1 LLGLTDVKLKQE
13 LAALVDTSLWSTAG
27 QDVRTRDRAVKTRLT
42 ELAVEARLRREEHA
56 RAEAA
61 NDEANTT
68 LNHRQQEL
76 EQAQRRAQE
85 VPVDTVSLTDLT
97 IDLELLQ
104 AERQAFVSDNLSYL
118 REVVNMTKSSYDG
131 VIAEADREINQLNVE
146 IAKLRTGKNSTATA
160 AAAVQKRLTALEPQH
175 RNNTQLVSKW
185 ENACAVFGCSDTTI
199 VDMSALRSHHESS
212 MAALTSVGL
221 RLDTT
226 KVALSRLME
235 LNTGDMHAHHCTDG
249 EDQGV
254 SVIENGSA
262 AGSAEDACPT
272 CGQEMPA
279 ETRDRRQQELNSS
292 LIELTVEQKD
302 LQVRATTSRKLF
314 DAATA
319 LVTAREA
326 LQTSASRMHELQSEA
341 AELKTQL
348 NAHAVDLQAAE
359 ERLIEARQRKAT
371 IEAEYSTATQTEQE
385 ELTAAEAKMMQM
397 QETEKALQKRIKEL
411 RETQEAAFKV
421 RSTASA
427 QVALAQDRVS
437 ASLRQLQER
446 GAVVES
452 LAQALTQLETTRAE
466 LTAQSSVLERL
477 ATVLGPRG
485 VQNFVFQNVIEQL
498 ESITNAYLEILAE
511 GGIQL
516 ALQNTG
522 EEEEKIVKSV
532 WVRSRDTGGEYR
544 ERALAQLSGGQWRRV
559 SLALDFAFAELIRRR
574 GVLRS
579 NLMVMDEV
587 LTHLD
592 ATGRESVGTVLRAMV
607 QGPRPVPT
615 AHNPATTLPSTDAP
629 AEGVD
634 EFGVPLPNAEEARM
648 AKLTGALLGGGAY
661 ETVIVI
667 LQDLAAAE
675 LAEAFDHVD
684 VVVKERDSSVVVLD
698 GADASV
704 RVRVSEHMP
713 AS

>member
-1 LLGLTDVKLKQE
+1 
-13 LAALVDTSLWSTAG
+13 
-27 QDVRTRDRAVKTRLT
+27 
-42 ELAVEARLRREEHA
+42 
-56 RAEAA
+56 
-61 NDEANTT
+61 
-68 LNHRQQEL
+68 
-76 EQAQRRAQE
+76 
-85 VPVDTVSLTDLT
+85 
-97 IDLELLQ
+97 
-104 AERQAFVSDNLSYL
+104 
-118 REVVNMTKSSYDG
+118 
-131 VIAEADREINQLNVE
+131 
-146 IAKLRTGKNSTATA
+146 
-160 AAAVQKRLTALEPQH
+160 
-175 RNNTQLVSKW
+175 
-185 ENACAVFGCSDTTI
+185 
-199 VDMSALRSHHESS
+199 
-212 MAALTSVGL
+212 
-221 RLDTT
+221 
-226 KVALSRLME
+226 VALSRLLE
-235 LNTGDMHAHHCTDG
+235 LSTGDTHAHHCTAG

-254 SVIENGSA
+254 SVNENASA
-262 AGSAEDACPT
+262 ELSAEDACPT

-279 ETRDRRQQELNSS
+279 ETRERRQQELNST
-292 LIELTVEQKD
+292 LADLTAEQKN
-302 LQVRATTSRKLF
+302 LQLRATTSRKLF

-319 LVTAREA
+319 LVSAREA
-326 LQTSASRMHELQSEA
+326 LQTSTSRMQELQSEV

-348 NAHAVDLQAAE
+348 NTHAADLQAAE
-359 ERLIEARQRKAT
+359 ERLAEARQRKAT
-371 IEAEYSTATQTEQE
+371 VEAEYRTATLTEQA
-385 ELTAAEAKMMQM
+385 ELAAAEAKMTQM

-411 RETQEAAFKV
+411 RESREAALNV
-421 RSTASA
+421 RSTAA
-427 QVALAQDRVS
+427 TEVALADDRVS
-437 ASLRQLQER
+437 AALKQLQER
-446 GAVVES
+446 GEIVVS
-452 LAQALTQLETTRAE
+452 LALALTKLETTRAE
-466 LTAQSSVLERL
+466 LTAQSSVLQRL
-477 ATVLGPRG
+477 ATLLGPKG

-498 ESITNAYLEILAE
+498 ESITNSYLEILAE

-516 ALQNTG
+516 ALQNTSEG
-522 EEEEKIVKSV
+522 EDKIVKSV

-592 ATGRESVGTVLRAMV
+592 ATGRESVSTVLRAMV

-615 AHNPATTLPSTDAP
+615 AQNAASALPSTDAP

-698 GADASV
+698 GEDA
-704 RVRVSEHMP
+704 
-713 AS
+713 